1 MDDVLSEIMTRLHQG
16 SQAFVVNVGSVW
28 ELMHKTPE
36 LRKGISTADFDPHTD
51 FIFWK
56 LM

>member
-28 ELMHKTPE
+28 ELMDKTPE
-36 LRKGISTADFDPHTD
+36 LRKGISTADFDPHSD

-56 LM
+56 